1 MKVMRRI
8 LVSALFFLLCV
19 CGSALAGK
27 KADDDEALTG
37 LKTAAVIFD
46 VRVPDAEKLLFN
58 LELFTETWD
67 GLVAQGVQP
76 KMVISFRGPGVK
88 LLTAPVIDKDALQ
101 LIRELKAKGV
111 RFEAC
116 AVAMRVFKVDPAQL
130 VPEVKL
136 VANVLNSQIGYQ
148 NKGYATVS
156 IN

>member
-27 KADDDEALTG
+27 KADDGEALTG

-88 LLTAPVIDKDALQ
+88 LLTAPVIDNDALQ

>member
-27 KADDDEALTG
+27 KADDGEALTG